1 MLHLPAFI
9 LTGNSVFYRF
19 SKFYMILSDYRKV
32 FGLITCL
39 FISSLSVAQQWIAP
53 SNVSLKDYGVYHFR
67 KMVTLAEK
75 PSIFNIDISG
85 DNRYILYVNGTNVMC
100 GPQRSDVAHWR
111 YETINLAQYLQKGQN
126 VVAVTVWNQGN
137 NAAWAQL
144 SSQTGLW
151 IKGAGRASVLNTD
164 SSWRVTENNAYTP
177 LTDVLHITGPF
188 ENIYAKRYP
197 WNFAQLGYDDQHW
210 RQAITTQDTGR
221 TLLPRNIPLPVE
233 KPQKFAAIR
242 RADGAVVDEKFLSG
256 NEPLVVAPDQT
267 VTLLIDQGTLTTA
280 YPEMS
285 LNGGEGARIS
295 ITYSEALYDK
305 STGEKGNRNEIE
317 GKTIKGYKDVFI
329 ADGGDRLFRPLY
341 YRTFRYVELKIENH
355 QQPLTISS
363 FNSRY
368 TAYPF
373 EENAHFSSNDTS
385 LGRIWEIGW
394 RTSRLCAFETYMDC
408 PYYEQLQYV
417 GDTRIQA
424 LISMYV
430 SGDGRLMKNA
440 IAQFAQSSIAE
451 GLTQSRYP
459 SNVKQIIP
467 PFSLFWILM
476 LHDYQM
482 LADDEAFVKSML
494 NGVTDVLAWHEKHVN
509 AAGMLGKMPYW
520 NFVDWPAQWPWKG
533 AEELSGI
540 PAGALEGNS
549 SILTLQYVYALQHA
563 AEMFRSFG
571 RTKEAANW
579 ELLAAKLRTAT
590 YKNCWDE
597 GKGMIADSPEKQD
610 FSQHA
615 NAMAVLADAVPKD
628 KQAALLQQVEK
639 DESIIQCT
647 IYYRFYL
654 MQAFKKAGLGDEY
667 IRLLKPWHAMMDM
680 GLTTFPERPEPTRS
694 DCHAWSASPVYDLL
708 ATVCGIVPSKP
719 GFKAVRIT
727 PRFGGLKWLDAEM
740 PHPSGKIKLHLQQ
753 KENKLN
759 GKIALPAGLT
769 GELVWQGKTLRLK
782 AGEQQVQF

>member
-1 MLHLPAFI
+1 MA
-9 LTGNSVFYRF
+9 G
-19 SKFYMILSDYRKV
+19 
-32 FGLITCL
+32 L
-39 FISSLSVAQQWIAP
+39 FISSFSVAQQWIAP
-53 SNVSLKDYGVYHFR
+53 PGVPLKEYGVYHFR
-67 KMVTLAEK
+67 KTFTLDEK
-75 PSIFNIDISG
+75 PSAFNIDISG
-85 DNRYILYVNGTNVMC
+85 DNRYVLYVNGTNVIC

-111 YETINLAQYLQKGQN
+111 YETIDLAPHLHAGQN
-126 VVAVTVWNQGN
+126 VVAVTVWNHGS

-144 SSQTGLW
+144 SLQTGLW
-151 IKGAGRASVLNTD
+151 IKGTGIASVLNTD
-164 SSWRVTENNAYTP
+164 NSWRVTENNAYTP
-177 LTDVLHITGPF
+177 LADALHITGPY
-188 ENIYAKRYP
+188 EYIYAKRYP
-197 WNFAQLGYDDQHW
+197 WGWQQAAYNDNHW
-210 RQAITTQDTGR
+210 QTAIVTRETGR
-221 TLLPRNIPLPVE
+221 TLLPRNIPFPIE
-233 KPQKFAAIR
+233 KQQRFASIR
-242 RADGAVVDEKFLSG
+242 RSEGAVVDGQFLTG
-256 NEPLVVAPDQT
+256 KKPLIVAPDQT

-280 YPEMS
+280 YPEMQLS
-285 LNGGEGARIS
+285 GGEDCKITL
-295 ITYSEALYDK
+295 TYSEALYDK
-305 STGEKGNRNEIE
+305 QTGEKGNRNDVE
-317 GKTIKGYKDVFI
+317 GKSISGYKDVFI
-329 ADGGDRLFRPLY
+329 TDGGDRLFRPLY
-341 YRTFRYVELKIENH
+341 YRTFRFVELRIENH
-355 QQPLTISS
+355 QKPLVISG

-373 EENAHFSSNDTS
+373 EENARFSSNDTS
-385 LGRIWEIGW
+385 LGKIWEIGW

-408 PYYEQLQYV
+408 PYYEQLQYI

-424 LISMYV
+424 LISLYV

-440 IAQFAQSSIAE
+440 ITQFAQSSISE

-467 PFSLFWILM
+467 PFSLFWIIM

-482 LADDEAFVKSML
+482 LVDDEAFVKSML
-494 NGVTDVLAWHEKHVN
+494 AGVADVLTWHEKYVI
-509 AAGMLGKMPYW
+509 AQGMLGKMPYW

-533 AEELSGI
+533 TEETSGI

-571 RTKEAANW
+571 RTKEAAHW
-579 ELLAAKLRTAT
+579 DALATKLRTAAYNT
-590 YKNCWDE
+590 CWDAA
-597 GKGMIADSPEKQD
+597 KGMIADSPEKQE

-615 NAMAVLADAVPKD
+615 NAMAVLTDAVPKNE
-628 KQAALLQQVEK
+628 QASLLQKIEK

-667 IRLLKPWHAMMDM
+667 IRLLKPWHAMIDM

-727 PRFGGLKWLDAEM
+727 PRFGGLQWIDAEM

-753 KENKLN
+753 KGKSLN
-759 GKIALPAGLT
+759 GSVTTPVA
-769 GELVWQGKTLRLK
+769 GELVWQGKTMRLR
-782 AGEQQVQF
+782 AGGQQVQL